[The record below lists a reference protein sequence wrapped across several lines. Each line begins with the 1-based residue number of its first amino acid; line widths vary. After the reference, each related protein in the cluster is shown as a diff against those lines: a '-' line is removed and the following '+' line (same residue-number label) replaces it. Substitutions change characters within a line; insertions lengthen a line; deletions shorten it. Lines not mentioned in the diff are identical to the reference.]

1 MKLDEIDKISNS
13 VQIILQAAEKKRDTL
28 LQTPMAAY
36 LHSKQE
42 GFQENGIYTGFICA
56 CHRSLK
62 PRERTRPA
70 KTVTS
75 LEAEA

>member
-28 LQTPMAAY
+28 LQTPVAAY

-42 GFQENGIYTGFICA
+42 G
-56 CHRSLK
+56 
-62 PRERTRPA
+62 
-70 KTVTS
+70 V
-75 LEAEA
+75 